1 MKSKLLYSQL
11 LGLFMI
17 IAIIGF
23 SVPLL
28 KDKIPKKLKTKVEKS
43 LKKHN
48 LNWVAVRAN
57 GRDIILSGVAPTIE
71 EHHKA
76 LDLTQKIIEV
86 RLVTDKITPSIISP
100 YSMSINY
107 RDKTLS
113 LKGYMPS
120 KKSLDNLLKIV
131 DKTFDKTKVIN
142 QIDIGTGQPKKW
154 ERLVSTLL
162 LILNRLNLGVVNI
175 IDTQVTLS
183 GQTNTTKTKEKI
195 ISSLNHFKKIGYR
208 LKIHIVALD
217 ESAKVCQEKFNN
229 ILSHNKI
236 VFDAGKSTIKPI
248 NHKLLKSLVDIS
260 ALCPNVKIDI
270 LGYTDNRGDKIK
282 NRELSL
288 ARAKAVVAK
297 LFQLGISLNRM
308 NAIGM
313 GESNPIASNATPE
326 GRAKNRRIEFRV
338 KGDK

>member
-11 LGLFMI
+11 LGLLMI
-17 IAIIGF
+17 FAIIGF

-28 KDKIPKKLKTKVEKS
+28 KDKIPKKLKTKVEQT

-71 EHHKA
+71 EHNQA
-76 LDLTQKIIEV
+76 LDLTQKIMEV
-86 RLVTDKITPSIISP
+86 RLVTDKITPTVISP

-120 KKSLDNLLKIV
+120 KESLNNLLKIV
-131 DKTFDKTKVIN
+131 DKTFESTKVIN
-142 QIDIGTGQPKKW
+142 QIDIGTGQPKEW
-154 ERLVSTLL
+154 EKLVSLL
-162 LILNRLNLGVVNI
+162 ALVLEKLNLGVVNI
-175 IDTQVTLS
+175 IDTQVNIS
-183 GQTNTTKTKEKI
+183 GQTNTTQTKEKI
-195 ISSLNHFKKIGYR
+195 ISSLNHFKDIGYS

-217 ESAKVCQEKFNN
+217 ESAKVCQEKFNK
-229 ILSHNKI
+229 ILSSNKI
-236 VFDAGKSTIKPI
+236 VFEAGKSIVKPT
-248 NHKLLKSLVDIS
+248 NQKLLKSLVDIS
-260 ALCPNVKIDI
+260 SLCPEVKIDI
-270 LGYTDNRGDKIK
+270 LGYTDSKGDDNK

-288 ARAKAVVAK
+288 SRAKAVVAK
-297 LFQLGISLNRM
+297 LFQLGISLDRM

-313 GESNPIASNATPE
+313 GESNPIASNSTPE
-326 GRAKNRRIEFRV
+326 GRAKNRRIEFKV